1 MPFIRLSVGVSGA
14 DAQRVGEQLA
24 ELGALAVTWVDAGD
38 DPLLEPAPTGALQP
52 DAWRDA
58 RAVGLF
64 ALDADLIRVRARL
77 QGYAMDVDFVEDRDW
92 SGSWRRYTAVRRF
105 GTLTIAPRDAEV
117 DAAAAPVLR
126 LDPGRAFGT
135 GSHAT
140 TRLCLAWLAS
150 LPLAGRS
157 VLDFGCGSGI
167 LAIAAKLL
175 GAARVTAVDHDA
187 QALAVTAE
195 NAARNGVEV
204 GIESAEAFVADP
216 CFDAVVANILAR
228 TLIELA
234 PRLGGSL
241 RPGGRIG
248 LSGVLPDQ
256 GDGVVAAY
264 PDIAFDRPRS
274 MEGWVLLGGRRA

>member
-1 MPFIRLSVGVSGA
+1 MPWIQLSVGVSGA
-14 DAQRVGEQLA
+14 DAQVVGEQLV

-38 DPLLEPAPTGALQP
+38 EPLLEPALTGPPQL
-52 DAWRDA
+52 DAWHDA

-64 ALDADLIRVRARL
+64 ALDADLSRVHARL
-77 QGYAMDVDFVEDRDW
+77 RGHAMDVDFVEDRDW

-105 GTLTIAPRDAEV
+105 GALTIAPWDAEV
-117 DAAAAPVLR
+117 DAAARPVLR

-135 GSHAT
+135 GGHAT

-175 GAARVTAVDHDA
+175 GASRVIAVDHDA
-187 QALAVTAE
+187 AALAVTAE
-195 NAARNGVEV
+195 NAGRNGVEV
-204 GIESAEAFVADP
+204 GIESAEGFAADP
-216 CFDAVVANILAR
+216 CFDVVVANILAR

-234 PRLGGSL
+234 PRLGGGL

-248 LSGVLPDQ
+248 LSGVLLDQ

-264 PDIAFDRPRS
+264 PDIAFERVRS
-274 MEGWVLLGGRRA
+274 MEGWALLGGRRA